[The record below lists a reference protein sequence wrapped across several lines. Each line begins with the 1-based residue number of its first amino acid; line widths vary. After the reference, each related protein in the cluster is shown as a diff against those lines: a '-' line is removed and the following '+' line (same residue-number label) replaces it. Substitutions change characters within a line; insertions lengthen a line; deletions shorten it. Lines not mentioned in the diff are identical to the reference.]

1 MNIRILDHAG
11 NILGTLQ
18 LPASTLLT
26 DLEAMRRFGAQRI
39 EVIKTIGGER
49 L

>member
-1 MNIRILDHAG
+1 MSIRIFDHAG

-26 DLEAMRRFGAQRI
+26 DLEAMRRFGAQCI
-39 EVIKTIGGER
+39 EVIKTIGGGK
-49 L
+49 

>member
-1 MNIRILDHAG
+1 MNVRILDYAG

-39 EVIKTIGGER
+39 EVIKTIGGGK
-49 L
+49 